1 MVEMTDKNRAALTPD
16 TELQRTQDWLSTVSN
31 GAVIMMHA
39 ANGRF
44 VGLNET
50 ASRIWTLLENP
61 ATMEDIGLRLAEEFE
76 ISPQQAVADMTPLVM
91 MLIDN
96 GAIARVA

>member
-1 MVEMTDKNRAALTPD
+1 M
-16 TELQRTQDWLSTVSN
+16 QRTEDWLSTVSN
-31 GAVIMMHA
+31 GSVIMMHA

-50 ASRIWTLLENP
+50 ASRIWALLEKP
-61 ATMEDIGLRLAEEFE
+61 RTVEEIGIRLAEEFE
-76 ISPQQAVADMTPLVM
+76 ISPQQAVADMMPLVR

-96 GAIARVA
+96 GAIARVSA

>member
-1 MVEMTDKNRAALTPD
+1 MNATIATALTPE
-16 TELQRTQDWLSTVSN
+16 TELQRTEDWLSTVSN

-50 ASRIWTLLENP
+50 ASRIWTLLEKP
-61 ATMEDIGLRLAEEFE
+61 ATVQDIGAHLAEEFE
-76 ISPQQAVADMTPLVM
+76 ISPEQAIVDMTPLVK

-96 GAIARVA
+96 GALAPVAP

>member
-1 MVEMTDKNRAALTPD
+1 MTATPLTLE
-16 TELQRTQDWLSTVSN
+16 TELRRTEDWLSTVSN
-31 GAVIMMHA
+31 NSVIMMHA

-50 ASRIWTLLENP
+50 GSRIWTLLETP
-61 ATMEDIGLRLAEEFE
+61 ATLRDIGIHLAEEFE
-76 ISPQQAVADMTPLVM
+76 ISPEQAVADMLPLVK

-96 GAIARVA
+96 GALSRVNV

>member
-1 MVEMTDKNRAALTPD
+1 MAKSIALTP
-16 TELQRTQDWLSTVSN
+16 ELGLQRTNDWLSTVSN

-50 ASRIWTLLENP
+50 ASRIWALLEQP
-61 ATMEDIGLRLAEEFE
+61 ATVKDIGTRLAAEYE
-76 ISPQQAVADMTPLVM
+76 ISPEQAIADMTPLVT

-96 GAIARVA
+96 GALAPVAA